1 MGIIGKSVS
10 LTLLALLC
18 FSSSVFTLGVNQP
31 GLAPDHLTLPPSPPP
46 VKAPIKLPT
55 LPPTKAPIKLPA
67 LPPAKAPIKLPTL
80 PPAKAPIKLPTL
92 PPAKAPIKL
101 PTLPPTK
108 APIKP
113 PVLPPLSPPK
123 FNRTLVAV
131 RGLVYCKPCKY
142 AGVNTLIGAK
152 PVKDAVVRLVCK
164 NKKSSISETK
174 TDKNGYFM
182 FLAPKT
188 VTSYGIKG
196 CRAFLVKSPDA
207 KCSKVSTL
215 HGGDKG
221 AYLKP
226 VVKPGNSTTIINKFT
241 YGIYNVGPFAF
252 DPACPK

>member
-1 MGIIGKSVS
+1 MGIICKSVS

-18 FSSSVFTLGVNQP
+18 FTSSVFTLGVNQP
-31 GLAPDHLTLPPSPPP
+31 GSAPFHGLPDLTLPSPPP
-46 VKAPIKLPT
+46 IKAPIKLPT
-55 LPPTKAPIKLPA
+55 LPPTKAPIKLPTLPPA
-67 LPPAKAPIKLPTL
+67 KAPIKLPAYPPAKAPIKLPTL

-92 PPAKAPIKL
+92 PP
-101 PTLPPTK
+101 
-108 APIKP
+108 IKP
-113 PVLPPLSPPK
+113 PVLPPVSPPK
-123 FNRTLVAV
+123 LNRTLVAV

-188 VTSYGIKG
+188 VSSYAIKG

-207 KCSKVSTL
+207 KCSKVSKL

-226 VVKPGNSTTIINKFT
+226 VMKPGPSSVIINKLKYAMF
-241 YGIYNVGPFAF
+241 NVGPFAF